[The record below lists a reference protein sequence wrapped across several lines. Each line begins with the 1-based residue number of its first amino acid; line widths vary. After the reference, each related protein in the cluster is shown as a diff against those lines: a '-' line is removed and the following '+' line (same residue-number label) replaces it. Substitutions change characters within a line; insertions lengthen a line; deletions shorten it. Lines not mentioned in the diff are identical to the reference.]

1 LACPSRD
8 HDAVSDGAPNDCVK
22 CSTCAVGRA
31 PGSATHRDVA
41 LSNTKPKGDVTATPD
56 IFVVVCD
63 EAVGKPLP
71 TVYKPAAAESWNV
84 AYT

>member
-1 LACPSRD
+1 M
-8 HDAVSDGAPNDCVK
+8 K